1 MTNDIKEMLKDLNNH
16 KRPRQEIL
24 SEFISY
30 RLNKSIQTYYKQL
43 SDSVDYLAL
52 AQDPDNIIIKLSKED
67 LN

>member
-1 MTNDIKEMLKDLNNH
+1 MIDDVKDMLKDLNNH
-16 KRPRQEIL
+16 KNPRQEVL
-24 SEFISY
+24 SKFISY

-52 AQDPDNIIIKLSKED
+52 AQDPDNVIIKLSKED